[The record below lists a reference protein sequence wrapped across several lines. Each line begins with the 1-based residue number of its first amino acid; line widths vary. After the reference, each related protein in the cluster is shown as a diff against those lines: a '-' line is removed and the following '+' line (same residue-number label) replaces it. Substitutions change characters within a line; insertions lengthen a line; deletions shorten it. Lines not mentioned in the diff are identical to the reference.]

1 VSAAGRSRKSPPPFL
16 LDTHV
21 WFWYLT
27 GSHRLQ
33 KTLVRAIDAAPGDV
47 WLSPIS
53 LWELGMLAQRGRLR
67 LYGGLRGWVEEA
79 QRRFPL
85 RDAPLDREVAVA
97 SLEVDLPH
105 RDPADRFLAATAL
118 VHGLTLL
125 TIDDRLVQAAWL
137 PTRSG

>member
-1 VSAAGRSRKSPPPFL
+1 MSAAGRARKRPPPFL

-27 GSHRLQ
+27 GSERLPR
-33 KTLVRAIDAAPGDV
+33 TLVRAIDAAPGDV

-53 LWELGMLAQRGRLR
+53 LWELGMLGQRGRLR
-67 LYGGLRGWVEEA
+67 LHGGLRHWAEEA

-97 SLEVDLPH
+97 SLEVALPH

-137 PTRSG
+137 PTRSE